1 MIDVVDF
8 NAGRSFA
15 NTEWEAGNIEQ
26 LSSLL
31 AALEGMERMFVIR
44 GRPVPG
50 LDITDSV
57 RRLKENYQTPSE
69 GLPWVM
75 IDFDKIK
82 LPKRLRCKLDDRRV
96 REHVIGLLPAEF
108 HDASYHWQL
117 SSTAGLYKTG
127 VVSLHAWF
135 WLARPIP
142 DADLKRWAKSVNK
155 RAGYKLVDPAVFAD
169 VQPHYTAAPVFEGVE
184 NPYPI
189 RSGMERKKLDAV
201 AIELPPLPRAKRRSG
216 GRAIGTESSVG
227 FEGWL
232 ARIGDHEGG
241 EGFHE
246 PIIRAAASYVA
257 TYGRDGTDVD
267 ALYERIRAV
276 VLAADGSAHARDYVE
291 HMASREHI
299 VPAIEGAIEKFSDQP
314 SARRKSRN
322 LEGVEPHFAGTTAE
336 ASEASAALAASVDDF
351 FSDKRCLRRM

>member
-1 MIDVVDF
+1 MIEF
-8 NAGRSFA
+8 NAGKWFTSVA
-15 NTEWEAGNIEQ
+15 WEVGNIEE
-26 LSSLL
+26 LSALL
-31 AALEGMERMFVIR
+31 SALERMERELVIR
-44 GRPVPG
+44 GQPVPEFF
-50 LDITDSV
+50 TPWET
-57 RRLKENYQTPSE
+57 RRLKKNFQTPSE

-82 LPKRLRCKLDDRRV
+82 LPRGLRCKLDDRRV

-127 VVSLHAWF
+127 VASLHAWF

-142 DADLKRWAKSVNK
+142 DADLKRWAKSVNE

-189 RSGMERKKLDAV
+189 RSGLERKKLDAV

-216 GRAIGTESSVG
+216 GRAMTAESSVG

-232 ARIGDHEGG
+232 ARIGDHAGG

-276 VLAADGSAHARDYVE
+276 VLAADGSAHAGGYVE

-299 VPAIEGAIEKFSDQP
+299 VPAIEGALGKFGDQP
-314 SARRKSRN
+314 SARRKSRS
-322 LEGVEPHFAGTTAE
+322 LEGVEPHFPGECAE
-336 ASEASAALAASVDDF
+336 ASEASAALEASLRDF
-351 FSDKRCLRRM
+351 FSDKKCLRRM